1 MISVVCVYN
10 RKDLLERYL
19 LESLERQKAEH
30 ERILL
35 DNTAHRFK
43 SAAEALNKGGR
54 SAKGKYVMFAHQD
67 VTLPTSDWL
76 GQAERVLD
84 GLTDLG
90 IAGVAGKAEKGH
102 RVMTNIEHGEPP
114 RPAGQIP
121 ISELAK
127 VQTLDECIAIVL
139 KGVFAKLGFDEVICD
154 DWHLYVVDYCL
165 SVKNLGLEAYV
176 VPMKAYH
183 LSLGEPVPAG
193 YFKTLEKLV
202 KKHQGQHKVIMTGY
216 RDWDT
221 SYPVLLQR
229 SKTWR
234 NMVGGTKS
242 VARKVKGG
250 KSD

>member
-10 RKDLLERYL
+10 RKDLLEQYL
-19 LESLERQKAEH
+19 LKSLDRQKAEH

-35 DNTAHRFK
+35 DNTAHKFK
-43 SAAEALNKGGR
+43 SAAQVLNKGGR

-67 VTLPTSDWL
+67 VSLPTPDWL
-76 GQAERVLD
+76 ARAEVILD
-84 GLTDLG
+84 RLPDLG

-121 ISELAK
+121 INEPAR
-127 VQTLDECIAIVL
+127 VQTMDECIAFVP
-139 KGVFAKLGFDEVICD
+139 KTVFDKLQFDEAVCD

-165 SVKNLGLEAYV
+165 SVPELGLSPYV
-176 VPMKAYH
+176 IPMKAYH
-183 LSLGEPVPAG
+183 RSIGDPVPAG
-193 YFKTLEKLV
+193 YFRSLEKLV
-202 KKHQGQHKVIMTGY
+202 KKHRKRYKVIMTGY

-229 SKTWR
+229 SKVWR
-234 NMVGGTKS
+234 NMVGGTRS

-250 KSD
+250 RSD